1 MILNDLRKNIS
12 DLINESQLPIDAI
25 YYVMKDIMSEIITI
39 YNQQIEMENA
49 AAAQTD
55 GEQGQANEKPAAAK
69 SLKNIEKEEK

>member
-12 DLINESQLPIDAI
+12 DLINESQLPIDAV

-49 AAAQTD
+49 AAAQTNV
-55 GEQGQANEKPAAAK
+55 EQGQTDEEPTAA
-69 SLKNIEKEEK
+69 SSENIEKEEK